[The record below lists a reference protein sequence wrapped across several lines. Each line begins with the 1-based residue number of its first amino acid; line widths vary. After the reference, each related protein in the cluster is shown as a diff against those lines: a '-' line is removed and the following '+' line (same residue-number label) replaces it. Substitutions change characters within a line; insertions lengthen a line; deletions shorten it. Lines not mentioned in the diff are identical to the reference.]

1 VGLSRGRSRPSYI
14 LAVLVLAAVT
24 LVTLDVRGGGSSAL
38 HHVRNRVQAGLSSVQ
53 GAVHDGLRPIGNFI
67 TGAANYGSLR
77 AENTVLR
84 QDLAAARA
92 TEEKSAY
99 DQAQADQVLRS
110 SHISFADQYRT
121 VVAGVTNQSSS
132 NFDEAITVAKGSSSG
147 IVVGQPVV
155 TASGLAGQ
163 VSAVSGASA
172 TVTLLSNPQLIVG
185 VGLPG
190 GNVGSAQ
197 SLGPG
202 QGLAVSVIATSKPRP
217 ALAKGAVLYTSAIG
231 RGFPAGIPVGTVAS
245 VTGGSGDAEPSVTVR
260 PFVDTANLAYVTIVL
275 WSSQ

>member
-24 LVTLDVRGGGSSAL
+24 LVTLDVRGNGSSTL
-38 HHVRNRVQAGLSSVQ
+38 RHVRDRAGSALSSVQ
-53 GAVHDGLRPIGNFI
+53 GAIHDGLRPIGNFL

-77 AENTVLR
+77 AENTFLR
-84 QDLAAARA
+84 QEVAAARA
-92 TEEKSAY
+92 TEEKAAY
-99 DQAQADQVLRS
+99 DQQQADQVLQS
-110 SHISFADQYRT
+110 SAIPFVDQYRT

-132 NFDEAITVAKGSSSG
+132 NFDEAITIAKGSSSG
-147 IVVGQPVV
+147 VVVGQPVV

-163 VSAVSGASA
+163 VAAVTAGSA

-202 QGLAVSVIATSKPRP
+202 QGLAVSVIATSKPP
-217 ALAKGAVLYTSAIG
+217 PDLVKGAVVYTSAVG
-231 RGFPAGIPVGTVAS
+231 HGFPAGIPVGTVAS
-245 VTGGSGDAEPSVTVR
+245 VVKGSGDAEPAVTVR
-260 PFVDTANLAYVTIVL
+260 PYVDTTNLAYVTVVL